1 MLKKI
6 DEFGQQQPSPDEN
19 RRQMLET
26 IAYSEQSSTLAGGQ
40 MRLRSA
46 VFLLHPPLFQV
57 ESQGKEEKLR
67 PYIGFSRRQ
76 ESPESKIRLE

>member
-1 MLKKI
+1 MLKKK
-6 DEFGQQQPSPDEN
+6 DEFGQQKPSPGEN
-19 RRQMLET
+19 RRQMLKT

-40 MRLRSA
+40 VRLQSA

-57 ESQGKEEKLR
+57 EAQSKKEKLR

-76 ESPESKIRLE
+76 KPAESKIRLD